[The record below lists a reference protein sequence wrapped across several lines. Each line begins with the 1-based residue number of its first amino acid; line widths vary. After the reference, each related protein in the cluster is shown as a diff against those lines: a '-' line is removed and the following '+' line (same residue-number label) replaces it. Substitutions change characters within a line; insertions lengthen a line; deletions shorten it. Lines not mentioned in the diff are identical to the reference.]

1 MNPVVDDVAE
11 LTAGWLTGAL
21 AAWGHDAPV
30 ATVAAERI
38 GTGQI
43 GTCYRL
49 SLTYEHA
56 IGDAEPGPATLVA
69 KMAGGDAA
77 ARDRVKEGFAKEV
90 GFYTELAGHRR
101 RAHPEVLVR
110 RDHRRQDELRPPAR
124 RPGAARAR
132 VSRPTAARPRRP
144 PTA

>member
-11 LTAGWLTGAL
+11 LTPDWLTGAL
-21 AAWGHDAPV
+21 AAWGHNAPV

-49 SLTYEHA
+49 SLTYQDES
-56 IGDAEPGPATLVA
+56 GEDASGPATLVA

-77 ARDRVKEGFAKEV
+77 ARERVKEGFAKEV
-90 GFYTELAGHRR
+90 GFYTELAHT
-101 RAHPEVLVR
+101 VDVR
-110 RDHRRQDELRPPAR
+110 I
-124 RPGAARAR
+124 
-132 VSRPTAARPRRP
+132 PRCW
-144 PTA
+144 